1 MVVNGWG
8 NFDSNTIMIPNFYDL
23 DIQKDVL
30 LSVVDEK
37 LPGYNLIIS
46 F

>member
-23 DIQKDVL
+23 DIQLDVL
-30 LSVVDEK
+30 LSVVDEI
-37 LPGYNLIIS
+37 PGYNLIIS

>member
-8 NFDSNTIMIPNFYDL
+8 NFNSNTIMIPNFYDL
-23 DIQKDVL
+23 DIQLDVL
-30 LSVVDEK
+30 LSVVDEI
-37 LPGYNLIIS
+37 PGYNLIIS